1 MTLDG
6 WKAIGA
12 HLARLGC
19 PERDRTTLWRWAQL
33 PDPLPVYAVRG
44 GAEKGGR
51 ILAEAADVEAWWR
64 RIVRIGICLT
74 RDPTTTPAG
83 THGGTTAIARAGVDF
98 PGVETG

>member
-6 WKAIGA
+6 WKEIAA

-51 ILAEAADVEAWWR
+51 ILAESAEVEAWWR
-64 RIVRIGICLT
+64 RLS
-74 RDPTTTPAG
+74 DPERARVPDQFAIPV
-83 THGGTTAIARAGVDF
+83 HGVSASGSRG
-98 PGVETG
+98 